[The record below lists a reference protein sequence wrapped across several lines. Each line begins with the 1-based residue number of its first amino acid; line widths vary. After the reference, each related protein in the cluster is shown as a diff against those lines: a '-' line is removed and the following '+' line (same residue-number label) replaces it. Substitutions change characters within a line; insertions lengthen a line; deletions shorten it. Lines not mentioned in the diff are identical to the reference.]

1 MIKILC
7 DSITDLPVEIIDKY
21 NIDVV
26 PLTVIFNENEYLD
39 KFSTSFVSEY
49 SDVLRFVNDGFV
61 KYENGAYC
69 FTPKGFFV
77 SNYIL
82 SQILKFN

>member
-26 PLTVIFNENEYLD
+26 PLTVIFNENE
-39 KFSTSFVSEY
+39 
-49 SDVLRFVNDGFV
+49 
-61 KYENGAYC
+61 
-69 FTPKGFFV
+69 
-77 SNYIL
+77 
-82 SQILKFN
+82 